1 MGMNVVVTRNGKVG
15 MTLGATINARGCV
28 ISVPQGYPIWDGER
42 LRADG
47 VDIPRLI
54 SRVKASQLTESDWSY
69 AARMGDNG
77 GGLVLWTRAEW
88 DAAEAART
96 QPERDAKALRMAIL
110 FPGLSE
116 LRAALA
122 DEDRYHREFN
132 RMMEDEDNDGVD
144 PPASVRIHY
153 SALAPQ
159 YPAAEAYLTAE
170 SYTLASNYAKAGAGD
185 RAVKR
190 LEAGEDYAA
199 VIADMESE
207 WSEAAHRAVM
217 NS

>member
-77 GGLVLWTRAEW
+77 GGLVLWEQADWDRAEQ
-88 DAAEAART
+88 ERT
-96 QPERDAKALRMAIL
+96 RPEREAKSRRMAEL
-110 FPGLSE
+110 FPGLD
-116 LRAALA
+116 AL
-122 DEDRYHREFN
+122 
-132 RMMEDEDNDGVD
+132 
-144 PPASVRIHY
+144 
-153 SALAPQ
+153 
-159 YPAAEAYLTAE
+159 
-170 SYTLASNYAKAGAGD
+170 
-185 RAVKR
+185 
-190 LEAGEDYAA
+190 
-199 VIADMESE
+199 
-207 WSEAAHRAVM
+207 
-217 NS
+217 